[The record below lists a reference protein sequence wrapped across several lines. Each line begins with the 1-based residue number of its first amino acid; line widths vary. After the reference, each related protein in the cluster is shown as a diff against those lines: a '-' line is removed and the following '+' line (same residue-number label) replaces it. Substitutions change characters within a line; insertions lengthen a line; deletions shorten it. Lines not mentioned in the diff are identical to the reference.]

1 MSRIAAVSAVLP
13 RFSYTQDEI
22 TAEIGPLISGDASKL
37 AVLKRMH
44 RGAGVEK
51 RHLALP
57 LDEYKYLRDF
67 QSANDT
73 FIRVGLELLEQ
84 AIGDVLAK
92 AELEPGDV
100 DHVFFTSVTGISAP
114 SLDALLV
121 PRVGFRPDV
130 KRVPS
135 FGLGCVAGAS
145 GLRSVHDY
153 LAGHPGEVA
162 LLLSV
167 ELCSLTIQWNDDSVA
182 NLVGS
187 GLFGDGASAVVVVG
201 DEHPRATGPR
211 IVDTRS
217 SLYPDTT
224 DVIGWDVGGSGFSI
238 VLSAGVPAV
247 VERHFEADVTGLL
260 AANDLGLDEVTAFVA
275 HPGGPRVLEAF
286 AHALSVP
293 DSALQPSWDLLARAG
308 NLSSSAV
315 LHVLERMLTQP
326 VGTRGLL
333 FALGPG
339 VTAELVLLEWDTAA
353 GAAAAASVLEVVA

>member
-13 RFSYTQDEI
+13 RFSYAQDEI
-22 TAEIGPLISGDASKL
+22 TAEIGPLLSGDASKL
-37 AVLKRMH
+37 AVLQRMH
-44 RGAGVEK
+44 RGAGVER

-57 LDEYKYLRDF
+57 LGEYRELRDF
-67 QSANDT
+67 HRANDT
-73 FIRVGLELLEQ
+73 FIRVGLELLEE
-84 AIGDVLAK
+84 ATADALDKAGLA
-92 AELEPGDV
+92 ATDV
-100 DHVFFTSVTGISAP
+100 DHIFFTSVTGISAP

-153 LAGHPGEVA
+153 LEGHPGEVA

-167 ELCSLTIQWNDDSVA
+167 ELCSLTIQRQDDSVA
-182 NLVGS
+182 NLVAS
-187 GLFGDGASAVVVVG
+187 GLFGDGASAVVVTG
-201 DEHPRATGPR
+201 DQHPAARGPR

-217 SLYPDTT
+217 SLYPDTM

-238 VLSAGVPAV
+238 VLGAGVPAV
-247 VERHFEADVTGLL
+247 VDAHFETDVSGLL
-260 AANDLGLDEVTAFVA
+260 AANGIDRDEVTAYVA

-286 AHALSVP
+286 ARSLAIP

-315 LHVLERMLTQP
+315 LHVLADMLEQP
-326 VGTRGLL
+326 LGTRGLL

-339 VTAELVLLEWDTAA
+339 VTAELVLLEWD
-353 GAAAAASVLEVVA
+353 AAAALPAAPVLEGAA